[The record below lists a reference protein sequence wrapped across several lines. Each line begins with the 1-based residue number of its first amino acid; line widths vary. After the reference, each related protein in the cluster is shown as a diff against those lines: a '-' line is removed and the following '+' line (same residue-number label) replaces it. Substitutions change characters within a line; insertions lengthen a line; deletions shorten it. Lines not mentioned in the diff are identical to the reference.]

1 MAMIHVNRGATSLGA
16 FPEEQVREG
25 IRSGRFLA
33 SDLGWREGMASWQP
47 LSQFIEFA
55 EDITA
60 AKPAAPAATPPP
72 PQTPTPPT
80 MIAPSAGSTSTASA
94 PRSGLPWDDRHSKG
108 LFSAFIE
115 TLQMVLTRPGEAFTA
130 MRREG
135 GLGEPLLYTIIGGS
149 FGLVF
154 YFIYQLA
161 FQSLGV
167 FANRPNPLA
176 HVIGTSIGGVIL
188 IIFVPVLV
196 AIGAFIN
203 AAILHVCLMIV
214 GGAKQPFET
223 TFRVICFASGSVF
236 PLMVV
241 PLCGGLIAG
250 IWDIVLRC
258 IGLARA
264 HETDT
269 GRAVLAVLLPVIVC
283 CCGGLL
289 CVMMLGGFGALM
301 HATQ

>member
-1 MAMIHVNRGATSLGA
+1 MAMIHVNRGATSLGT

-25 IRSGRFLA
+25 IGAGRFVP
-33 SDLGWREGMASWQP
+33 SDLGWREGIASWQP
-47 LSQFIEFA
+47 LSQFTEFA
-55 EDITA
+55 DDMA
-60 AKPAAPAATPPP
+60 AAPAASTPPTQTPAAPAMIG
-72 PQTPTPPT
+72 PT
-80 MIAPSAGSTSTASA
+80 AGSTSA
-94 PRSGLPWDDRHSKG
+94 PRSGLPWDERHSKG

-115 TLQMVLTRPGEAFTA
+115 TLQMVLTRPSEAFTA

-161 FQSLGV
+161 FQSLGM
-167 FANRPNPLA
+167 FANRTNPLA
-176 HVIGTSIGGVIL
+176 HLVGASIGGVIL

-196 AIGAFIN
+196 VIGAFIN

-214 GGAKQPFET
+214 GGAKQSFET

-241 PLCGGLIAG
+241 PLCGGVIAG
-250 IWDIVLRC
+250 VWDIVLRC

-264 HETDT
+264 HEIET
-269 GRAVLAVLLPVIVC
+269 GRAVLAVLLPVVL
-283 CCGGLL
+283 CCGCAIG
-289 CVMMLGGFGALM
+289 VAIFIPALT
-301 HATQ
+301 HLQGQ

>member
-25 IRSGRFLA
+25 IRAGRFLP

-47 LSQFIEFA
+47 LSQFTEFA
-55 EDITA
+55 DDLA
-60 AKPAAPAATPPP
+60 AAPAGSAPP
-72 PQTPTPPT
+72 PQTPTAPA
-80 MIAPSAGSTSTASA
+80 MIAPTAGSTSA
-94 PRSGLPWDDRHSKG
+94 PRSGLPWDERHTKG
-108 LFSAFIE
+108 FFSAFIE
-115 TLQMVLTRPGEAFTA
+115 TLQMVLTRPSEAFTA

-135 GLGEPLLYTIIGGS
+135 GLGEPLLYVIIGGS

-154 YFIYQLA
+154 YFVYHLA
-161 FQSLGV
+161 FQSLGM

-176 HVIGTSIGGVIL
+176 HLVGASIGGVIL
-188 IIFVPVLV
+188 IILVPVIV
-196 AIGAFIN
+196 AIGVFIN
-203 AAILHVCLMIV
+203 AAIFHVCLMIV

-241 PLCGGLIAG
+241 PLCGGVIAG

-283 CCGGLL
+283 CCGGFL
-289 CVMMLGGFGALM
+289 CVMLLGGFGALM
-301 HATQ
+301 HANQ

>member
-25 IRSGRFLA
+25 IRAGRFLP
-33 SDLGWREGMASWQP
+33 SDLGWREGMSSWQP
-47 LSQFIEFA
+47 LSQFTEFA
-55 EDITA
+55 DYIA
-60 AKPAAPAATPPP
+60 AAPAAGAPP
-72 PQTPTPPT
+72 PQAPTAPA
-80 MIAPSAGSTSTASA
+80 MIAPSAGSTTAA
-94 PRSGLPWDDRHSKG
+94 RIGLPWDERHTKG

-115 TLQMVLTRPGEAFTA
+115 TLQMVLTRPSEAFTV

-135 GLGEPLLYTIIGGS
+135 GLSEPLFYAIIGGS

-154 YFIYQLA
+154 YFAYQLA
-161 FQSLGV
+161 FQSLGM
-167 FANRPNPLA
+167 FATRPNPLA
-176 HVIGTSIGGVIL
+176 HLVGAGIGGAIV

-196 AIGAFIN
+196 AIGVFIN

-241 PLCGGLIAG
+241 PLCGGVVAG
-250 IWDIVLRC
+250 IWDLVLRC

-269 GRAVLAVLLPVIVC
+269 GRAVLAVLLPVVVC
-283 CCGGLL
+283 CCGGFL
-289 CVMMLGGFGALM
+289 CIMMLGGFGALM
-301 HATQ
+301 HANQ

>member
-1 MAMIHVNRGATSLGA
+1 MIHVNRGATSLGA

-25 IRSGRFLA
+25 IRAGRFLP
-33 SDLGWREGMASWQP
+33 SDLGWREGMSSWQP
-47 LSQFIEFA
+47 LSQFTEFA
-55 EDITA
+55 GDIGA
-60 AKPAAPAATPPP
+60 APASSAPPPQAPAAPA
-72 PQTPTPPT
+72 
-80 MIAPSAGSTSTASA
+80 IAPSAGSTTAA
-94 PRSGLPWDDRHSKG
+94 RSGLPWDERHTKG

-115 TLQMVLTRPGEAFTA
+115 TLQMVLTRPSEAFTV

-135 GLGEPLLYTIIGGS
+135 GLGEPLLYAIIGGS

-154 YFIYQLA
+154 YFAYQLA
-161 FQSLGV
+161 FQSLGM
-167 FANRPNPLA
+167 FATRPNPLA
-176 HVIGTSIGGVIL
+176 HLVGAGIGGVIV

-196 AIGAFIN
+196 VIGVFIN

-241 PLCGGLIAG
+241 PLCGGLVAG
-250 IWDIVLRC
+250 IWDLVLRC

-269 GRAVLAVLLPVIVC
+269 GRAVLAVLLPVVVC
-283 CCGGLL
+283 CCGGFL
-289 CVMMLGGFGALM
+289 CIMMLGGFGALM
-301 HATQ
+301 HANQ

>member
-1 MAMIHVNRGATSLGA
+1 MAMIHVNRGATSLGV

-25 IRSGRFLA
+25 IRAGRFLA

-47 LSQFIEFA
+47 LSQFTEFA

-60 AKPAAPAATPPP
+60 AKPAASAATPPP

-161 FQSLGV
+161 FQSLGM
-167 FANRPNPLA
+167 FANRTNPLA
-176 HVIGTSIGGVIL
+176 HLVGASIGGVIL

-196 AIGAFIN
+196 VIGAFIN

-214 GGAKQPFET
+214 GGAKQSFET
-223 TFRVICFASGSVF
+223 TFRVTCFAEGSAS
-236 PLMVV
+236 PLLVI
-241 PLCGGLIAG
+241 PFCGGLITG
-250 IWDIVLRC
+250 IWKIVLYC

-269 GRAVLAVLLPVIVC
+269 GRAVIAVLLPLIVC
-283 CCGGLL
+283 CGGIIFLIA
-289 CVMMLGGFGALM
+289 MMLARSALGM
-301 HATQ
+301 